1 MGQAIGNA
9 ASSVGRKALATV
21 VLIAAAYLLFK
32 VVIGFVM
39 GIVWVIIAVVAIA
52 GVIWA
57 LNALKVL

>member
-9 ASSVGRKALATV
+9 ASSVGRKALATL

-57 LNALKVL
+57 LSALKVL

>member
-9 ASSVGRKALATV
+9 ASSVGRKALATL

>member
-9 ASSVGRKALATV
+9 ASVVGRKALATLI
-21 VLIAAAYLLFK
+21 LIAAAYLLFK

-39 GIVWVIIAVVAIA
+39 GIVWAIIAVVAIA

-57 LNALKVL
+57 LRALRVL

>member
-9 ASSVGRKALATV
+9 ASSVGRKVLATL

-57 LNALKVL
+57 LSALKVL